1 MNKTIKQIKNQN
13 LRLMKAILELPII
26 NNNPKLG
33 LCKPTIEDK
42 GDRFLV
48 VWKYQCTAWACQ
60 GQWSAYEESILKT
73 DYDFNKVVNELTDF
87 VKSEYKL

>member
-1 MNKTIKQIKNQN
+1 
-13 LRLMKAILELPII
+13 MKATLELPII

-42 GDRFLV
+42 GDKFLV
-48 VWKYQCTAWACQ
+48 EWNYQCTAWACQ
-60 GQWSAYEESILKT
+60 GQWTKFSRIILKAE
-73 DYDFNKVVNELTDF
+73 YNFNQVVNDLTDF